1 MEDKM
6 DEKKLEEL
14 RALDPM
20 ELMKKKA
27 SAVQELDKQWKS
39 MLSVDVAKASERAKL
54 DKVMQKIQDQ
64 LKNVQLVEL
73 VLKEKDF

>member
-1 MEDKM
+1 MDDK
-6 DEKKLEEL
+6 DLKKLEEL

-27 SAVQELDKQWKS
+27 TAVQDLDKQWKA
-39 MLSVDVAKASERAKL
+39 MLAVDVAKLSERAKL
-54 DKVMQKIQDQ
+54 DKVISKVQEQ
-64 LKNVQLVEL
+64 LKNVALVEQ

>member
-1 MEDKM
+1 M
-6 DEKKLEEL
+6 DEKESKKLEEL

-27 SAVQELDKQWKS
+27 AAVQDLDKQWKS
-39 MLSVDVAKASERAKL
+39 MLAVDVAKLSERAKL
-54 DKVMQKIQDQ
+54 DKVISKIQDQ
-64 LKNVQLVEL
+64 LRQVSLVEQ